1 LIFVV
6 LGRWKEKLTIEMV
19 DEATKLIEQ
28 MKKDGIKFIAQYW
41 TLGRYDIVSIVEAK
55 DEKTLMKNLIR
66 WGGLLKTE
74 TLVGVQREEAIKL
87 V

>member
-1 LIFVV
+1 MIFVV
-6 LGRWKEKLTIEMV
+6 LGRWKEKLTKEMV

-66 WGGLLKTE
+66 WGSLLKTE